1 MLDLVGGGG
10 LAHTQVFPHLD
21 ASAWPLRV
29 GTFFTQ
35 VDQAVRIV
43 APPEGQRFRPL
54 LPDAS
59 LPAPAAPPAL

>member
-1 MLDLVGGGG
+1 MLDCGGGG
-10 LAHTQVFPHLD
+10 VVHAQVFPHL
-21 ASAWPLRV
+21 AESEWPLRV

-35 VDQAVRIV
+35 VEQTVCIV

-54 LPDAS
+54 PPDAF